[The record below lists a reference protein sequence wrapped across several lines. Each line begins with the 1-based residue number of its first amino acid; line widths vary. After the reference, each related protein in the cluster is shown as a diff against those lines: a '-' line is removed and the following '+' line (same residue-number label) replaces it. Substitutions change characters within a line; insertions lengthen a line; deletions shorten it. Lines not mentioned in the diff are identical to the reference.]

1 MAMSLAACAWAK
13 DTFGGVDLGDS
24 RRTSRLVRMAAL
36 AADRPSGTVTAVYD
50 DDADQQGAYDFLES
64 EHVDAEV
71 LEAGHG
77 AAVAACCTGSR
88 ELLVVVDGSS
98 LTFVDRAKKR
108 ELGSVGTYCSGA
120 RGLKVVTAYA
130 VESTGVPVGPL
141 CQTFWRRPARKPTH
155 RGSAAKRPVK
165 RKETQRWLDT
175 IERSVE
181 RLGRDTP
188 NTRATFLIDREG
200 DSAAMLC
207 TLARTDHDFVVRGNW
222 DREVGD
228 DVGHL
233 RKLRHVLTYSKS
245 LGSYELAVEARP
257 KREARQ
263 AHIELTSVEVTVSLR
278 DPVTKKAFDLRLW
291 AVRAMEVG
299 TCPADEQ
306 ARSDSGAGQG
316 AGPRIRLAVEGRGVS
331 PRLEVGR
338 LQRGAEPARER
349 IRAAQVGHHPRC
361 HRDSRRETQAQGA
374 HGSRRSCYRGTFER
388 RGPCTPALAAGNESS
403 PWAYL
408 FSANSDVA
416 PGTSHGRRT
425 RRLYRH
431 FVRRAARIDH
441 TRPRPIPTSRCGRHA
456 PCDGLARDA
465 MKGESSRG
473 KASRS
478 SCGDRSARRGH
489 GARL

>member
-1 MAMSLAACAWAK
+1 MVMTLAAGAWAK
-13 DTFGGVDLGDS
+13 DTFGGMDLGDS

-77 AAVAACCTGSR
+77 AAVAACCAGSR

-108 ELGSVGTYCSGA
+108 ELGSVGTYCAGA

-130 VESTGVPVGPL
+130 VECTGVPVGPL
-141 CQTFWRRPARKPTH
+141 CQSFWRRPARKPPN

-175 IERSVE
+175 IECCVE
-181 RLGRDTP
+181 RLGKDAP

-207 TLARTDHDFVVRGNW
+207 TLARTDHDFVVRGHW
-222 DREVGD
+222 DREVED
-228 DVGHL
+228 DGGRR

-263 AHIELTSVEVTVSLR
+263 AHIELMSVEVTISLR
-278 DPVTKKAFDLRLW
+278 DPVTQKAFDLRLW

-299 TCPADEQ
+299 TCPAGEDRIEWVLLTNKPSRTLAQAKERVREYAFRWRIEEFHRAWKSGGCNVEQ
-306 ARSDSGAGQG
+306 SQ
-316 AGPRIRLAVEGRGVS
+316 
-331 PRLEVGR
+331 LESESALRKWAIV
-338 LQRGAEPARER
+338 
-349 IRAAQVGHHPRC
+349 
-361 HRDSRRETQAQGA
+361 
-374 HGSRRSCYRGTFER
+374 
-388 RGPCTPALAAGNESS
+388 LAA
-403 PWAYL
+403 
-408 FSANSDVA
+408 VA
-416 PGTSHGRRT
+416 T
-425 RRLYRH
+425 RIERLKRKARMAPDAPATEELSK
-431 FVRRAARIDH
+431 VEVRALLLLRRATNR
-441 TRPRPIPTSRCGRHA
+441 
-456 PCDGLARDA
+456 
-465 MKGESSRG
+465 
-473 KASRS
+473 
-478 SCGDRSARRGH
+478 RRGH
-489 GARL
+489 TFSERTLTLRQALLMVAELGGYTGTSSGGPPGSITLARGLFRLRDAADTLRAMGSQKMR